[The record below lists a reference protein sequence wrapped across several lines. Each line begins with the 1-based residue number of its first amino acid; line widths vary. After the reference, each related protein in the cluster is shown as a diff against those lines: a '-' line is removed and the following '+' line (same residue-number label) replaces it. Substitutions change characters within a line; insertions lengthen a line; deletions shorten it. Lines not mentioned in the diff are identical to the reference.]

1 MAYPENLL
9 YSKSHEWTKIDG
21 DEAIIGITNYAQ
33 EQLGDITFVE
43 LPEVGDTLESG
54 DELGSIESV
63 KAASELYIPVNGEVI
78 AVNEELEDT
87 PEKVNESPFEGGWL
101 VKIKLSDQP
110 EGLLS
115 ASEYAELVAS
125 EAH

>member
-9 YSKSHEWTKIDG
+9 YNKSHEWAKIEG
-21 DEAIIGITNYAQ
+21 EEATIGITSFAQ

-43 LPEVGDTLESG
+43 LPEVGDTLEFG

-63 KAASELYIPVNGEVI
+63 KAASELYMPVSGEVI
-78 AVNEELEDT
+78 AVNEELEDA
-87 PEKVNESPFEGGWL
+87 PEKVNEAPFEGGWL
-101 VKIKLSDQP
+101 IKVKLTDEPKD
-110 EGLLS
+110 LLS
-115 ASEYAELVAS
+115 ATEYAELVAS

>member
-1 MAYPENLL
+1 MAYPENIF
-9 YSKSHEWTKIDG
+9 YSKSHEWTKVEG
-21 DEAIIGITNYAQ
+21 DEAVIGITSFAQ

-43 LPEVGDTLESG
+43 LPEVGDTLDVG
-54 DELGSIESV
+54 DEMGSIESV
-63 KAASELYIPVNGEVI
+63 KAASELYIPVGGEII
-78 AVNEELEDT
+78 AVNEELEDA

-101 VKIKLSDQP
+101 IKVKLSGEP

-115 ASEYAELVAS
+115 ASEYEELVAS

>member
-9 YSKSHEWTKIDG
+9 YSKSHEWTKIEG
-21 DEAIIGITNYAQ
+21 DEATIGITSFAQ

-43 LPEVGDTLESG
+43 LPEVGDSLSIG

-63 KAASELYIPVNGEVI
+63 KAASELYMPAGGEVI
-78 AVNEELEDT
+78 AINEDLEDT
-87 PEKVNESPFEGGWL
+87 PEKVNEAPFEGGWL
-101 VKIKLSDQP
+101 IKIKLTEEP
-110 EGLLS
+110 KGLLS
-115 ASEYAELVAS
+115 ATEYAELVAN

>member
-54 DELGSIESV
+54 DELCSIESV

>member
-9 YSKSHEWTKIDG
+9 YSKSHEWTKIEG
-21 DEAIIGITNYAQ
+21 DEATIGITSFAQ

-43 LPEVGDTLESG
+43 LPEVGDTLAVG

-63 KAASELYIPVNGEVI
+63 KAASELYIPVAGEII
-78 AVNEELEDT
+78 AINEDLEDA
-87 PEKVNESPFEGGWL
+87 PEKVNEAPFEGGWL
-101 VKIKLSDQP
+101 VKVKLAEDP

-115 ASEYAELVAS
+115 ASEYAELVAN

>member
-9 YSKSHEWTKIDG
+9 YSKSHEWTKIEG
-21 DEAIIGITNYAQ
+21 DEATIGITSFAQ

-43 LPEVGDTLESG
+43 LPEAGDTLDVG
-54 DELGSIESV
+54 DEMGSIESV
-63 KAASELYIPVNGEVI
+63 KAASELYIPVSGEVLAI
-78 AVNEELEDT
+78 NEELEDA

-101 VKIKLSDQP
+101 IKIKLNGEP
-110 EGLLS
+110 EDLLS
-115 ASEYAELVAS
+115 ASEYAELVAN

>member
-9 YSKSHEWTKIDG
+9 YSKSHEWTKIEG
-21 DEAIIGITNYAQ
+21 EEAIIGITSFAQ

-43 LPEVGDTLESG
+43 LPEVGDTLEVG
-54 DELGSIESV
+54 DEMGSIESV
-63 KAASELYIPVNGEVI
+63 KAASELYIPVSGEVI
-78 AVNEELEDT
+78 AINEDLEDA

-101 VKIKLSDQP
+101 IKVKLSEEP
-110 EGLLS
+110 KGLLS
-115 ASEYAELVAS
+115 ASEYAELVAN

>member
-9 YSKSHEWTKIDG
+9 YSKSHEWTKIEG
-21 DEAIIGITNYAQ
+21 DEATIGITSFAQ

-43 LPEVGDTLESG
+43 LPEAGDTLDVG
-54 DELGSIESV
+54 DEMGSIESV
-63 KAASELYIPVNGEVI
+63 KAASELYIPVSGEVL
-78 AVNEELEDT
+78 AVNEDLEDA

-101 VKIKLSDQP
+101 IKIKLNGEPAD
-110 EGLLS
+110 LLS
-115 ASEYAELVAS
+115 ASEYAELVAN

>member
-9 YSKSHEWTKIDG
+9 YSKSHEWTKIEG
-21 DEAIIGITNYAQ
+21 DEATIGITSFAQ

-43 LPEVGDTLESG
+43 LPEVGDTLAVG

-63 KAASELYIPVNGEVI
+63 KAASELYIPVSGEII
-78 AVNEELEDT
+78 AINEDLEDA
-87 PEKVNESPFEGGWL
+87 PEKVNEAPFEGGWL
-101 VKIKLSDQP
+101 VKVKLAEDP
-110 EGLLS
+110 KGLLS
-115 ASEYAELVAS
+115 ASEYAELVAN

>member
-9 YSKSHEWTKIDG
+9 YSKSHEWTKIEG
-21 DEAIIGITNYAQ
+21 DEATIGITSFAQ

-43 LPEVGDTLESG
+43 LPEAGDTLDVG
-54 DELGSIESV
+54 DEMGSIESV
-63 KAASELYIPVNGEVI
+63 KAASELYIPVSGEVL
-78 AVNEELEDT
+78 AVNEELEDA

-101 VKIKLSDQP
+101 IKIKLNGEPAD
-110 EGLLS
+110 LLS
-115 ASEYAELVAS
+115 ASEYAELVAN

>member
-9 YSKSHEWTKIDG
+9 YSKSHEWTKVDG
-21 DEAIIGITNYAQ
+21 DEVTIGITSYAQ

-43 LPEVGDTLESG
+43 LPEVGDNLEAG

-63 KAASELYIPVNGEVI
+63 KAASELYVPVSGEVV
-78 AVNEELEDT
+78 AVNEDLEDT

-101 VKIKLSDQP
+101 VKIKLSSDP